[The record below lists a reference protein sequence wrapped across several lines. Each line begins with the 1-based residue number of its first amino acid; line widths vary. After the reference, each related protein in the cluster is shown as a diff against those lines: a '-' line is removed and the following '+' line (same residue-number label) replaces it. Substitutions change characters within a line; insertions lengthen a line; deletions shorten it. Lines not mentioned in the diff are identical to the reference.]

1 MLDRVMTPPEIA
13 TLEASA
19 THHATPCG
27 EGQLAWREWNA
38 SARHT
43 VVLFH
48 GGFGSWM
55 HWARA
60 IPALAGAHRVL
71 AADLPGLGWSDA
83 APEPYS
89 AESLA
94 AIVLEG
100 VGFLV
105 PGNFTLVGFSFGGL
119 IGGHVAAA
127 LGKQVE
133 KFVFVGPGGLGLP
146 RGTHEPLLQW
156 RKLDDAEA
164 VRAIHREN
172 LRRFMFANAARIDDT
187 AVWIQTEN
195 TRRART
201 RSRPIAG
208 TDTLARRLPH
218 IVSPMIGAWGDRD
231 MTAWPYLD
239 QRQAMMREVGARY
252 VEIPRCGHWAPYEQP
267 EACVALIAA

>member
-1 MLDRVMTPPEIA
+1 M
-13 TLEASA
+13 
-19 THHATPCG
+19 
-27 EGQLAWREWNA
+27 AWREWHA
-38 SARHT
+38 AGAGT

-60 IPALAGAHRVL
+60 IPTLAARHRVL

-100 VGFLV
+100 VRRLV
-105 PGNFTLVGFSFGGL
+105 PETFTLAGFSFGGL

-127 LGKQVE
+127 LGAQVE
-133 KFVFVGPGGLGLP
+133 KFVFIGPGGLGLP
-146 RGTHEPLLQW
+146 RGQHEPLLKW
-156 RKLDDAEA
+156 RKLDDASE

-172 LRRFMFANAARIDDT
+172 LRRFMVRDASCIDDT

-201 RSRPIAG
+201 KSRPIAG
-208 TDTLARRLPH
+208 TDTLARQLPR
-218 IVSPMIGAWGDRD
+218 IVAPMVGAWGDRD
-231 MTAWPYLD
+231 MTAFPYLD
-239 QRQAMMREVGARY
+239 QRQALMRAVGARY
-252 VEIPRCGHWAPYEQP
+252 VEIADCGHWAPYEQP
-267 EACVALIAA
+267 AACVALITA

>member
-1 MLDRVMTPPEIA
+1 MLDRLMTPPEIA
-13 TLEASA
+13 ALEASA
-19 THHATPCG
+19 TRHATPCG
-27 EGQLAWREWNA
+27 EGQMAWREWNA
-38 SARHT
+38 GAAHT

-55 HWARA
+55 HFARC
-60 IPALAGAHRVL
+60 IPALAAQHRVL

-89 AESLA
+89 AESLT

-100 VGFLV
+100 VRRLV
-105 PGNFTLVGFSFGGL
+105 PEKFTLAGFSFGGL

-127 LGKQVE
+127 LGPHVE

-156 RKLDDAEA
+156 RKLGDDAA
-164 VRAIHREN
+164 VRAIHGEN
-172 LRRFMFANAARIDDT
+172 LRRFMFRDASRIDDT

-201 RSRPIAG
+201 KSRPIAG
-208 TDTLARRLPH
+208 TDTLARKLPD
-218 IVSPMIGAWGDRD
+218 VVAPMIGAWGDRD

-239 QRQAMMREVGARY
+239 QRQAMMRDVGARY
-252 VEIPRCGHWAPYEQP
+252 VEIADCGHWAPYEQP
-267 EACVALIAA
+267 EACVALITA